1 MGAVMRFR
9 IMHGQ
14 RGFSLIEL
22 GVATAIYSMGLG
34 SLSMLMLLAVH
45 GTSGA
50 RLDTAAVMHT
60 ASLAEMIAMNSDAIG
75 HYAFHS
81 GTGPCDDGQPCSADE
96 LAATNLATWRARLEE
111 DLPRG
116 TGLLCR
122 DSTPADGDGEDP
134 ACDGYGGPVV
144 KVFWE
149 APADEERESE
159 PNRQVSRLALP

>member
-50 RLDTAAVMHT
+50 RLETAAVMHS

-81 GTGPCDDGQPCSADE
+81 GTGPCDDGRPCSADE
-96 LAATNLATWRARLEE
+96 LAATNLA
-111 DLPRG
+111 
-116 TGLLCR
+116 
-122 DSTPADGDGEDP
+122 DP

-149 APADEERESE
+149 APADDGERKSE
-159 PNRQVSRLALP
+159 PNRQVSRLPLP

>member
-1 MGAVMRFR
+1 
-9 IMHGQ
+9 MHRQ

-22 GVATAIYSMGLG
+22 SVATAIYSMGLG
-34 SLSMLMLLAVH
+34 SVSLLLLLAVH
-45 GTSGA
+45 GTAGA
-50 RLDTAAVMHT
+50 RLDTVAVMHA

-81 GTGPCDDGQPCSADE
+81 GAGPCDDGQSCSTDE
-96 LAATNLATWRARLEE
+96 VAATNLATWQARLAQ

-116 TGLLCR
+116 NGLLCR
-122 DSTPADGDGEDP
+122 DSTPDDGDGDDP

-149 APADEERESE
+149 TPADSADRDSE
-159 PNRQVSRLALP
+159 PDRQVSRLPLP

>member
-1 MGAVMRFR
+1 MRFR
-9 IMHGQ
+9 SIRGQ

-34 SLSMLMLLAVH
+34 SLSLLMLLAVH

-81 GTGPCDDGQPCSADE
+81 GTGDCDDGRPCSADE

-122 DSTPADGDGEDP
+122 DSTPADGDGKDP
-134 ACDGYGGPVV
+134 ACDGQGGPVV

-149 APADEERESE
+149 APAEGGERELE
-159 PNRQVSRLALP
+159 PSRRVSRLPQP